1 MNFLTS
7 TAVQGELKN
16 YLANTG
22 DPGGPPFVADASP
35 HLTVAGLPKTYHAGK
50 PLTVSGQVTN
60 AQPGFPAPSGATV
73 TLSEIVAGV
82 PVNLATA
89 KTNATGNYSI
99 RFSPTSTGSYEVSTG
114 QISQIEIPTLNP
126 AYGDILSPAASAP
139 CAGRGPEQGL
149 GLSVKSVGGRALVVG
164 SVAPGNGH
172 AKATVTF
179 LARKAGSH
187 GGFRKVTVDR
197 LGASDGNF
205 AATLPL
211 AANKGLAGQGEVPG
225 RQAGARLDVRHQEG
239 DRQAGAAR
247 EREAELGQGQQ
258 TGT

>member
-22 DPGGPPFVADASP
+22 DPAGPPFVADASP
-35 HLTVAGLPKTYHAGK
+35 HLTVNGLPKTYHAGK

-82 PVNLATA
+82 PVNLTTAT
-89 KTNATGNYSI
+89 TNASGNYSI
-99 RFSPTSTGSYEVSTG
+99 RFSPTLDGVLPGLDRADLPDRDPDAESGLRRHPLARRQRSG
-114 QISQIEIPTLNP
+114 
-126 AYGDILSPAASAP
+126 
-139 CAGRGPEQGL
+139 AGRGPEQGL
-149 GLSVKSVGGRALVVG
+149 RADGEVRRRPALVVA

-197 LGASDGNF
+197 LGTNDGNF
-205 AATLPL
+205 ARRCRSLP
-211 AANKGLAGQGEVPG
+211 ARRAG
-225 RQAGARLDVRHQEG
+225 RSR
-239 DRQAGAAR
+239 
-247 EREAELGQGQQ
+247 
-258 TGT
+258 